1 MDSDGNRSG
10 GMSLHTQEEIL
21 QWHLTGGLLQRV
33 EMLSRS
39 AQDAWV
45 TDVTCVQFV
54 IVLLT
59 EFVCVCLVVIEGR

>member
-1 MDSDGNRSG
+1 MNSDRNRG
-10 GMSLHTQEEIL
+10 GRLSLHTREEIL

-39 AQDAWV
+39 ARDAWV

-59 EFVCVCLVVIEGR
+59 EFVCVHLVVMEGR